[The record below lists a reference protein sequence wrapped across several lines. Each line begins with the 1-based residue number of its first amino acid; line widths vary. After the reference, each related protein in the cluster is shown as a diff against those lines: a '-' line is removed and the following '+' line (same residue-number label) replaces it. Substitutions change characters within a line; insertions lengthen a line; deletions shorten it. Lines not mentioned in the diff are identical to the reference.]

1 MATSRETTAAEAP
14 VLVLWTGYRAGPWAV
29 RSLRRAGHRV
39 VAAHDAGR
47 GSGGRSAAAPRPL
60 RYPPPDA
67 DPEGFAAAVAAICR
81 REGVRAVLPVSEA
94 VTRGLALGTR
104 EEDLGGARIVGPD
117 ARQYAA
123 LCDKARLPAS
133 CASAGVDHPEQTVV
147 GADGARAGDWPPL
160 PSVVKPAGSSEH
172 LPGVP
177 AAARVETEGERRRVL
192 DVFARAGVEA
202 VVQEFVEGRPWL
214 VHCVRR
220 RDGFAAVALP
230 VSTTWPRGVGTSSVS
245 RPAPAPEPLDAVAR
259 GVLDL
264 VGYVGPAC
272 MNVIER
278 RGRFLLHDVNLRLAA
293 SVAASIHAGLDIP
306 AEGVAA
312 VLGLPAGPAPPD
324 RPDVL
329 YVRTD
334 GEVAATLAAVRA
346 GRFGPAGRMARELAR
361 CWVSPRAVLD
371 PAPLDPFWLWSLAE
385 APAVRA
391 LRRARDRIRPGAG
404 A

>member
-1 MATSRETTAAEAP
+1 MATSRETTAADAP

-123 LCDKARLPAS
+123 LCDKARLPAA

-160 PSVVKPAGSSEH
+160 PSVVKPAGSSET

-177 AAARVETEGERRRVL
+177 AAARVDTEGERRRVL
-192 DVFARAGVEA
+192 DVFARAGVAA
-202 VVQEFVEGRPWL
+202 VVQEFVRGMPVAGALRTAARRLRGARSAGDDDLAARGRDQL
-214 VHCVRR
+214 VSRRNPRR
-220 RDGFAAVALP
+220 R
-230 VSTTWPRGVGTSSVS
+230 RS
-245 RPAPAPEPLDAVAR
+245 RT
-259 GVLDL
+259 
-264 VGYVGPAC
+264 
-272 MNVIER
+272 
-278 RGRFLLHDVNLRLAA
+278 
-293 SVAASIHAGLDIP
+293 
-306 AEGVAA
+306 
-312 VLGLPAGPAPPD
+312 PAGACS
-324 RPDVL
+324 
-329 YVRTD
+329 TWS
-334 GEVAATLAAVRA
+334 AT
-346 GRFGPAGRMARELAR
+346 
-361 CWVSPRAVLD
+361 WD
-371 PAPLDPFWLWSLAE
+371 
-385 APAVRA
+385 
-391 LRRARDRIRPGAG
+391 RRA
-404 A
+404 